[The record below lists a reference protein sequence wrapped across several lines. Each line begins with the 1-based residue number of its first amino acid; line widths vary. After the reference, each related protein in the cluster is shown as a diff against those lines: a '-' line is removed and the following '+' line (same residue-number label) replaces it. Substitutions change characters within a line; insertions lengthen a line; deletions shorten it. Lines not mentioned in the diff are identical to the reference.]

1 MKRLKILSER
11 LLTPPRT
18 SEALGRWFVWLRWAA
33 IGAQLVVLA
42 IVIFWL
48 GLEVSLPTIVALLT
62 FAVLS
67 NAALVVWLSRRGA
80 LPEGGFAWVM
90 AIDVMLL
97 TVLLQATGGPFNP
110 FSLMYLVH
118 ITLAAVTLSRRWV
131 WALTVLCLSCYA
143 ALFSP
148 WLWDPHAHHMHHGAA
163 LTLHLEGMWW
173 AMAVTAVLIVVFAMS
188 LRSVVVEQDLELQ
201 LARES
206 RERESRL
213 ASLGTLAAGAAH
225 ELATPLSTI
234 AVVAKELERALMAE
248 NPTLGQDARLVHEE
262 VARCR
267 RVLEQLS
274 LDAGTMMGEAP
285 RPIRL
290 KELTE
295 VIMEDLEHPDRVEIH
310 MEEGVANCSLNAP
323 LAGLS
328 QVIRGVLRNALQA
341 GPGPVQFRVERQN
354 DGLKL
359 SILDQGVGMPP
370 EVLARAFE
378 PFYTT
383 RDHGEGMGLGLYLAH
398 RLLQDL
404 GGSIRLDSEQD
415 KGTLVEI
422 LIPCEEY
429 RD

>member
-1 MKRLKILSER
+1 MKRLRILSER

-33 IGAQLVVLA
+33 IAAQLVVLA

-48 GLEVSLPTIVALLT
+48 GLEASLPTIAALLA
-62 FAVLS
+62 FGVLS
-67 NAALVVWLSRRGA
+67 NSALVLWLHRRGA

-90 AIDVMLL
+90 AIDVVLL

-131 WALTVLCLSCYA
+131 WALTVLCLGSYA
-143 ALFSP
+143 VLFSP
-148 WLWDPHAHHMHHGAA
+148 WLWDPTAHHLHHGAA

-173 AMAVTAVLIVVFAMS
+173 AMAVTAVLTVVFAMS
-188 LRSVVVEQDLELQ
+188 LRSVVVEQDLELHQ
-201 LARES
+201 ARES
-206 RERESRL
+206 REREARL

-234 AVVAKELERALMAE
+234 AVVAKELERALSVE
-248 NPTLGQDARLVHEE
+248 NPALGEDARLVHQE

-274 LDAGTMMGEAP
+274 LDAGAMMGEAAQA
-285 RPIRL
+285 IRL
-290 KELTE
+290 EDLTR
-295 VIMEDLEHPDRVEIH
+295 ITLEDLEHRDRVDVH
-310 MEEGVANCSLNAP
+310 MSEEVANCMLKAP
-323 LAGLS
+323 LTGLS
-328 QVIRGVLRNALQA
+328 QVVRGVLRNALQA
-341 GPGPVQFRVERQN
+341 GPGPVRLDVERQ
-354 DGLKL
+354 DKTLL
-359 SILDQGVGMPP
+359 IRVTDQGQGMSE

-378 PFYTT
+378 PFFTT
-383 RDHGEGMGLGLYLAH
+383 REHGQGMGLGLYLAH
-398 RLLQDL
+398 RLLTDL
-404 GGSIRLDSEQD
+404 GGSIRLDSKRE

-422 LIPCEEY
+422 RIPCEA
-429 RD
+429 RHD